1 MITRSYISNEPVLNF
16 WSNSK
21 NFHSLS
27 NFTFIEEG
35 IEYEGLL
42 YPSIEHAF
50 QAQKY
55 IHSHRSRFSI
65 HGDLGS
71 WSGLN
76 LVFSPN
82 DYSKK
87 YQFWS
92 KKNNIGVIA
101 KRATQK
107 KIGIQ
112 LGLEIDPDFQRNDE
126 LWITLLKKKFSIKKY
141 HDLLKST
148 NDLYLLEF
156 DKGARKNGSFWGGI
170 IHFNILHGENKM
182 GNYLMMIRDSLNP

>member
-21 NFHSLS
+21 NFHSIS
-27 NFTFIEEG
+27 NFAFIEEG

-55 IHSHRSRFSI
+55 IHSHRFRFSI
-65 HGDLGS
+65 QGDLGS

-76 LVFSPN
+76 LVFSPK

-87 YQFWS
+87 YKYWS

-107 KIGIQ
+107 RIGKQ
-112 LGLEIDPDFQRNDE
+112 LGLEIDPDFKRNDE
-126 LWITLLKKKFSIKKY
+126 LWISLLKKKYSIKKFY
-141 HDLLKST
+141 DLLTST
-148 NDLYLLEF
+148 DDLYLLEF
-156 DKGARKNGSFWGGI
+156 DRGARKNGSFWGGI
-170 IHFNILHGENKM
+170 IHLNILHGENKM